1 MSRRL
6 TRRGRGEDEGDT
18 VNLSPLIDMTFLLLI
33 FFVVSSTLVD
43 DIEIPIERPGAS
55 SGAPVET
62 KALRVAVTGDET
74 VAVDGE
80 PVPRWMVEPRVRHVL
95 GAHPSG
101 RVLVV
106 ADRRVEADLLVD
118 VVDQC
123 RLAGAKHVAVAVKE
137 ETP

>member
-6 TRRGRGEDEGDT
+6 ARRGRGDEDSG

-43 DIEIPIERPGAS
+43 DVEIPIERPGAS
-55 SGAPVET
+55 SGGEVEAR
-62 KALRVAVTGDET
+62 ALRIAVTREARI
-74 VAVDGE
+74 AVDGE
-80 PVPRWMVEPRVRHVL
+80 VVPRWMVEARVRHL
-95 GAHPSG
+95 LDAHPTG

-106 ADRRVEADLLVD
+106 VDQEVDADLLVD

-123 RLAGAKHVAVAVKE
+123 RLAGARHVGVAVE
-137 ETP
+137 ETT